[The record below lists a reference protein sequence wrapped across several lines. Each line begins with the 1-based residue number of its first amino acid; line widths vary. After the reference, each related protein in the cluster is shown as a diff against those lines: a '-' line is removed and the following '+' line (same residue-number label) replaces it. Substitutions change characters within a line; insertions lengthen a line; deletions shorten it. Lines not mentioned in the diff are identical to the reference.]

1 MGVLKAILPYDASP
15 AVQTIIAGAAR
26 SVVDIVRLQEDD
38 QAGFARHVAEADVLL
53 HVLAPVTAAVMASAP
68 RLRLVQKIGIGVDA
82 IDLEHAKA
90 NGIAVCN
97 MPGTNTAAVAELA
110 LALMLACLRRLVPI
124 ASDMRSGQGWPARAA
139 LLDGA
144 GELGGR
150 CVGLVGYG
158 AVPRKLMPALKALG
172 ATVIAH
178 DPHLTEADVE
188 LVALPDLLARADI
201 VSLHVPL
208 TPQTRLLLDRE
219 RIAGMK
225 RGAIVINTARG
236 PLIDE
241 QALGEA
247 LREGR
252 IAAAGLDV
260 FAVEPAPG
268 DHPLLRFEN
277 VVASPHIAWLTDGTW
292 RRSIDFI
299 VENCRRLAA
308 GSPLMNRVA

>member
-1 MGVLKAILPYDASP
+1 MK
-15 AVQTIIAGAAR
+15 R
-26 SVVDIVRLQEDD
+26 
-38 QAGFARHVAEADVLL
+38 
-53 HVLAPVTAAVMASAP
+53 AP

-82 IDLEHAKA
+82 IDLEYAKA
-90 NGIAVCN
+90 NSIAVCN

-110 LALMLACLRRLVPI
+110 LALMLVCLRRLVPI
-124 ASDMRSGQGWPARAA
+124 ASDIRRGEGWPARAS

-144 GELGGR
+144 GELGRR

-158 AVPRKLMPALKALG
+158 AVPRKLAPALRALG

-178 DPHLTEADVE
+178 DPNLTTAEVE
-188 LVALPDLLARADI
+188 LVALNELLARADI

-208 TPQTRLLLDRE
+208 TPQTRMLLSRE
-219 RIAGMK
+219 RIAAMK

-241 QALGEA
+241 QALCEA
-247 LREGR
+247 LGDGR

-260 FAVEPAPG
+260 FAVEPAPV
-268 DHPLLRFEN
+268 DCPLLKLEN
-277 VVASPHIAWLTDGTW
+277 VVASPHIAWMTDGTW
-292 RRSIDFI
+292 HRSIDFI

-308 GSPLMNRVA
+308 DVPLLNRVA